1 MSVENCKQCN
11 RDMGY
16 NSEEFEL
23 CAPCELGF
31 TEKNNNG
38 QCTDLEDSNGPGDQ
52 RGATDLPIVPT
63 S

>member
-31 TEKNNNG
+31 TEKNNKRDARAKAV
-38 QCTDLEDSNGPGDQ
+38 TDALNKFLHGGSNDKEEK
-52 RGATDLPIVPT
+52 
-63 S
+63 